1 MAGREHLF
9 LDAMLSVMGATLP
22 LLVQRHGGGGEK
34 WREGAAERGVA
45 VVTLIYTQPEA
56 LFHRTPGTGTHCPVL
71 TPRPRRYPGT
81 V

>member
-34 WREGAAERGVA
+34 WREGAAECSRDS
-45 VVTLIYTQPEA
+45 
-56 LFHRTPGTGTHCPVL
+56 
-71 TPRPRRYPGT
+71 
-81 V
+81 